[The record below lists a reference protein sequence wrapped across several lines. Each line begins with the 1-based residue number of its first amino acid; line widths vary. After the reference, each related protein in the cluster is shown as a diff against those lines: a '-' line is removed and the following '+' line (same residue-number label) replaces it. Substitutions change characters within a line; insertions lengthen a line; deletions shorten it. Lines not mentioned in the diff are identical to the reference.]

1 MVFYDVV
8 EFYQGVAAMI
18 QIELRPEV
26 ETQLA
31 REAHMRGVALDR
43 YVEQIVEARS
53 AATIDAEAKRAV
65 EEMLAFRHEYKVTLG
80 GLKLTDLIHEGHR
93 S

>member
-1 MVFYDVV
+1 
-8 EFYQGVAAMI
+8 MI
-18 QIELRPEV
+18 QIQLRPEI
-26 ETQLA
+26 ESQLA
-31 REAHMRGVALDR
+31 HEAQARGVALDR
-43 YVEQIVEARS
+43 YIEEIVEARS
-53 AATIDAEAKRAV
+53 AADANEDQRRAV

>member
-1 MVFYDVV
+1 
-8 EFYQGVAAMI
+8 MI
-18 QIELRPEV
+18 QIKLRPEV

-31 REAHMRGVALDR
+31 REAEGLGLPLER

-53 AATIDAEAKRAV
+53 PAAVDTEADRIRAV
-65 EEMLAFRHEYKVTLG
+65 EEMLAFRHEYKATLG
-80 GLKLTDLIHEGHR
+80 GLKLTELIHEGHR